1 MTPLTY
7 DERASALTKTLLADA
22 QRLPRRLPSERTSTA
37 PWKAIAVFAATVV
50 VIGGAIA
57 GVSIA
62 LRSGSAAQSAPA
74 AHGSGWRSF
83 GLKGVVG
90 GLSGVSCVDSSY
102 CVAVDHDGHLWASTN
117 PGGGPAAWK
126 IIADSM
132 TGVIAARGK
141 AEITGV
147 SCARDP
153 SRCEAMGQGVV
164 DAAPGGGPGF
174 EMRSIQSSGEVNVF
188 DTIALGAGAFIN
200 RNSCAGTLCVMVGS
214 VPSHV
219 DGDPTG
225 PDASGYIFATTVFNG
240 IWANAAYGNG
250 TELPGTS
257 ALTTVSCAS
266 ASFCV
271 AADTSGALITSTHP
285 SPIGSNPLGLTLDPS
300 AWSVTHA
307 VVPAANSFTALSC
320 PSVTLCVAI
329 TRQGDVV
336 TSTDPTG
343 GVSAWKI
350 TRLTGPM
357 MLESVSCASRVF
369 CVIGGASDSVF
380 MSRNPAGGSSSW
392 TETRVTP
399 QGSEAIVGVSC
410 PSAGFCVAVDGDNG
424 VHVLTKPSP

>member
-22 QRLPRRLPSERTSTA
+22 ERLPRRLPSERTSTA

-74 AHGSGWRSF
+74 AHGSGWKSF
-83 GLKGVVG
+83 ALKGVVG
-90 GLSGVSCVDSSY
+90 GLSGVSCSDSSY
-102 CVAVDHDGHLWASTN
+102 CVAVDRDGHLWASTN
-117 PGGGPAAWK
+117 PGGGTAAWK
-126 IIADSM
+126 LLADTMS
-132 TGVIAARGK
+132 GGLAPGK
-141 AEITGV
+141 AGITSV
-147 SCARDP
+147 SCAGNP
-153 SRCEAMGQGVV
+153 SRCQAVNQGIAFDMTTITKSGV
-164 DAAPGGGPGF
+164 GGGYSVWARGL
-174 EMRSIQSSGEVNVF
+174 G
-188 DTIALGAGAFIN
+188 DGALIN
-200 RNSCAGTLCVMVGS
+200 WNSCAGTLCVMVGGE
-214 VPSHV
+214 PRHV
-219 DGDPTG
+219 SGHLTG
-225 PDASGYIFATTVFNG
+225 PAASVGYVFATTVFNG
-240 IWANAAYGNG
+240 TWGGAGYGNS
-250 TELPGTS
+250 TEIPGTS

-271 AADTSGALITSTHP
+271 AADTSGAVITSTHP

-300 AWSVTHA
+300 AWRVTHA

-343 GVSAWKI
+343 GASAWKI
-350 TRLTGPM
+350 TRLAGSM
-357 MLESVSCASRVF
+357 MLDSVSCASRVF

-380 MSRNPAGGSSSW
+380 MSHNPAGGSSSW

-399 QGSEAIVGVSC
+399 QGSEAIVGLSC

-424 VHVLTKPSP
+424 VHVLTKPSA